1 MTDKIIRKVFNGF
14 IYIHILYHGKQ
25 EPFYGSWIMEELREQ
40 GYNVSPGTLY
50 PILRSMLDENL
61 LEQEEVN
68 VNGKIRK
75 YYKTTEVGND
85 VLKEVKEK
93 IELLTKEV

>member
-14 IYIHILYHGKQ
+14 IYIHILYHGKK

-75 YYKTTEVGND
+75 YYKTTEIGND